1 MAKFVVFAKRT
12 DPLEARLRVFCMT
25 DDREDKTLEHQEH
38 FTEVAKSRDVE
49 VLEDKPQYIELA
61 GNLVPVTKSGEQ
73 LALPFKAFR
82 ENRLPFAVRVKDQ
95 HADIVGRTLFM
106 REPKIAKGEPPQQ
119 PICILNIVLP
129 ETIIP
134 EQTTTITDSHEIMLR
149 VGRVRAVVPPRQL
162 VDDQNY
168 LGELRIVDIS
178 NLLGEDWIRLA
189 PEIGVSETDVENI
202 VAQIPASTAQQAQAM
217 LKQFQS
223 KPNNDFNILENGLR
237 TIHRDDIV
245 ERCIRSA
252 TTTGTTTTVT
262 MRNKTSFSIG
272 KRSVEAVELLSE
284 TDSIAKMA
292 QKEGKAVVGTEFQD
306 EHILYF

>member
-61 GNLVPVTKSGEQ
+61 GNLIPITKSGEQ
-73 LALPFKAFR
+73 LSLAFKAFR

-134 EQTTTITDSHEIMLR
+134 DHTTTIEDSQEILVR
-149 VGRVRAVVPPRQL
+149 VGRAARVSPR
-162 VDDQNY
+162 DQNY
-168 LGELRIVDIS
+168 LGELRVVDIS
-178 NLLGEDWIRLA
+178 NLLGEDWVKLA

-202 VAQIPASTAQQAQAM
+202 IAQNPTSSAQQAQAM

-223 KPNNDFNILENGLR
+223 KAKNDFNILENGLR

-245 ERCIRSA
+245 DRCLRTS
-252 TTTGTTTTVT
+252 TTTTTTTVT
-262 MRNKTSFSIG
+262 MRNKTAFSIS
-272 KRSVEAVELLSE
+272 KRSHDVDIITE
-284 TDSIAKMA
+284 TDSIAKLV
-292 QKEGKAVVGTEFQD
+292 QKDGKLRDRKSVV
-306 EHILYF
+306 